1 MRPCPTP
8 TSYRL
13 VAAITLVALSLI
25 AAGPAA
31 ADAIQTADAAVNG
44 QKANVKTL
52 MLDVIGVASV
62 VCIGCA
68 AWTLLMDRNTKVIV
82 SGAIGLAVAAIAGAI
97 IATL

>member
-1 MRPCPTP
+1 MRLRPTP
-8 TSYRL
+8 RSRL
-13 VAAITLVALSLI
+13 PAALAVVALSLI
-25 AAGPAA
+25 ASGIAA

-44 QKANVKTL
+44 QKANVKIL
-52 MLDVIGVASV
+52 MLDIIGIASV

>member
-1 MRPCPTP
+1 MRPRHHPTA
-8 TSYRL
+8 SRL
-13 VAAITLVALSLI
+13 LATVVLACLALLAAD
-25 AAGPAA
+25 PAA

>member
-1 MRPCPTP
+1 MHPSPAPITARLLAAII
-8 TSYRL
+8 L
-13 VAAITLVALSLI
+13 VAVSLL
-25 AAGPAA
+25 ATGATA

>member
-1 MRPCPTP
+1 MRPSPPPTIH
-8 TSYRL
+8 RL
-13 VAAITLVALSLI
+13 CGAIIVVALSLL
-25 AAGPAA
+25 AVEPAW

>member
-1 MRPCPTP
+1 MPPRSTFR
-8 TSYRL
+8 RL
-13 VAAITLVALSLI
+13 GAALALLVLTLIV
-25 AAGPAA
+25 AGPAA
-31 ADAIQTADAAVNG
+31 ADAIQTADQAVNG

>member
-1 MRPCPTP
+1 MPSCPTP
-8 TSYRL
+8 SSIRL
-13 VAAITLVALSLI
+13 LLAFALIALPLL

-52 MLDVIGVASV
+52 MLDVIGIASV

-82 SGAIGLAVAAIAGAI
+82 SGAVGLAVAAIAGAI